1 MTRLSQ
7 AAWLAIKAY
16 IGESASKGWL
26 FPGQQAGKPLTEQSA
41 QKVFEQALARSG
53 VNNTVGIH
61 SLRHFF
67 ATHLLESGADSRY
80 IQELLGHA
88 SSHTTERYTHVSLR
102 NIQQIESLLDRLMRQ
117 EIEKKVELDGKG
129 RIVE

>member
-26 FPGQQAGKPLTEQSA
+26 FPGQQAGKHLTERSA
-41 QKVFEQALARSG
+41 QKVFDQALARSG

-61 SLRHFF
+61 SLRHSF

-102 NIQQIESLLDRLMRQ
+102 YSAD
-117 EIEKKVELDGKG
+117 
-129 RIVE
+129 